1 MTELATP
8 SDYVKEYI
16 SKKYFVRNQK
26 NMKSYKLQ
34 DSSLKN
40 YFSQTVHSQKLHIAV
55 FGWGQNKQYMS
66 LKWFNHIG
74 PLNPPPPFN
83 FK

>member
-55 FGWGQNKQYMS
+55 FG
-66 LKWFNHIG
+66 
-74 PLNPPPPFN
+74 
-83 FK
+83 